1 MLANV
6 TFCVSAVEK
15 TVPLKS
21 MYVSKSTRVYQ
32 RCLFPVIENSNVC
45 LIKKKSAITVQQISE
60 CCDMK

>member
-21 MYVSKSTRVYQ
+21 MYVSKSTKGLSM
-32 RCLFPVIENSNVC
+32 LFISCGRNSNVC
-45 LIKKKSAITVQQISE
+45 LINKKQRHNSAA
-60 CCDMK
+60 DF